1 MAEIDA
7 VVVNKPSPIRHL
19 LNGIIVGNPT
29 FVLVLGICPTLAV
42 TNAAINGFSMGMA
55 VIFVL
60 AFSNLFISM
69 FRKFIPDQIRIPA
82 FIMIIASLVT
92 IVDLV
97 MKAYFP
103 PLYKALGIF
112 IPLIV
117 VNCIIL
123 ARAEGFAYTNTVVDS
138 ICDGIGTGI
147 GFTLAVTVM
156 GAFREFLG
164 NGTIFGLGGDVI
176 RSFYNPALV
185 MVMAPGGFLTFGL
198 ALAIKSWLETRK
210 KEGGE

>member
-1 MAEIDA
+1 MAEMDA
-7 VVVNKPSPIRHL
+7 VITKKTSPIRHL

-42 TNAAINGFSMGMA
+42 TNAAINGFSMGLA

-60 AFSNLFISM
+60 MFSNMFISM

-103 PLYKALGIF
+103 PIYKALGIF

-123 ARAEGFAYTNTVVDS
+123 ARAEGFAYTNTVLDS

-147 GFTLAVTVM
+147 GFTLAVTIM
-156 GAFREFLG
+156 GAFRELLG
-164 NGTIFGLGGDVI
+164 NGTVFGLGKEI
-176 RSFYNPALV
+176 IQSFYNPALV

-198 ALAIKSWLETRK
+198 ALAIKAWLDSK
-210 KEGGE
+210 NKEGE